1 MGHVVEITSANPALA
16 DLKLSW
22 NTAVFSEE
30 DGLASLD
37 ALHTAGDAMVALA
50 RLDDEGATVLGSGVM
65 VAPGLI
71 LTATHVLDEFPHTG
85 GGPVCLTFL
94 PDGARAWLPIDVMTL
109 AGPSQFDDS
118 RKVTSEM
125 ALVSCT
131 LNSDAL
137 ANAPLTLA
145 PMKVALPLLGDRLW
159 AVGFRHQKIED
170 EAAYITPLVSSGL
183 VTAAYPDG
191 RGERMASPCFEVAM
205 ESVGGMSGGAVMD
218 ANGYL
223 VGIVSSSFDGGPSY
237 VTLIWEALRLRVK
250 GAIPVLQRN
259 PTISLMGA
267 NALRQ
272 AKLEGSV
279 ERDPWGQ
286 VSLRLSD
293 AESDLL
299 KSSVPAS
306 SFDDAK
312 PRLTEEELEAFE
324 EAWCPTLEEHG
335 RDATVAVLNRFSVER
350 CREFLATPDT
360 PPHCLKAIESFRVEE
375 FEGVE
380 DLTIAST
387 VVVENGEVEIDFW
400 FEMQH
405 LIWTVTVPREA
416 YQRHKADFDAHFVN
430 PTEID
435 GSIEMDLVQRGYFRA
450 ETTFH
455 PIAETF
461 SDPVVTSSAMRPR
474 WGTGRRHSE
483 SP

>member
-1 MGHVVEITSANPALA
+1 MGHAVEITSANAALA

-22 NTAVFSEE
+22 NTAIFSEE
-30 DGLASLD
+30 DGLAPLD
-37 ALHTAGDAMVALA
+37 ALHTAGDAMVSLA

-71 LTATHVLDEFPHTG
+71 LTATHVLDEFSRTG

-109 AGPSQFDDS
+109 SGPSQFDDC
-118 RKVTSEM
+118 RKITSDLS
-125 ALVSCT
+125 LVSCT

-145 PMKVALPLLGDRLW
+145 PMKMALPLLGDRLW

-170 EAAYITPLVSSGL
+170 EAAHITPLVSSGL
-183 VTAAYPDG
+183 VTAAYPAG

-205 ESVGGMSGGAVMD
+205 DTVGGMSGGAVMD

-250 GAIPVLQRN
+250 GAIPILQRN
-259 PTISLMGA
+259 STISLMGA
-267 NALRQ
+267 SALRQ
-272 AKLEGSV
+272 AKLKGSV
-279 ERDPWGQ
+279 NRDPWGQ

-299 KSSVPAS
+299 KNSLPTG

-312 PRLTEEELEAFE
+312 ARLTEDELEAFQ
-324 EAWCPTLEEHG
+324 EAWGSTLEDLG
-335 RDATVAVLNRFSVER
+335 RGATVAALNRISVER
-350 CREFLATPDT
+350 YREFIATPDM
-360 PPHCLKAIESFRVEE
+360 PSHCLEAVESFVVDE

-380 DLTIAST
+380 DLVIAST
-387 VVVENGEVEIDFW
+387 VVTENGDVEIDFW

-405 LIWTVTVPREA
+405 LIWTVTVPRDA

-430 PTEID
+430 PVETD
-435 GSIEMDLVQRGYFRA
+435 GGIEMDIVQRSYFRA
-450 ETTFH
+450 ETTFDRA
-455 PIAETF
+455 AEIF
-461 SDPVVTSSAMRPR
+461 SDPVVTFSAMRPR
-474 WGTGRRHSE
+474 RRAGRLRSE
-483 SP
+483 SH